1 MAHIFRPMSLV
12 PESALFSHFR
22 QTSTHTHSGLFLFL
36 HDTHTSIHV
45 CVCVGKKRRKKNV
58 KIIRG
63 EKKGN
68 AHTQRGK
75 VGVAFPY
82 GHSNAL
88 GGPRKAEGFFFLWN
102 STLFPLFFSVEM
114 KHTSCFS
121 RCPVMD
127 CIECFLFFSFLNW

>member
-22 QTSTHTHSGLFLFL
+22 RTSTHSGLFLFL
-36 HDTHTSIHV
+36 HDTHISIHV
-45 CVCVGKKRRKKNV
+45 CVCGEEEKKKGKNNQ
-58 KIIRG
+58 G

-75 VGVAFPY
+75 VGVAFPRPFKCFR
-82 GHSNAL
+82 
-88 GGPRKAEGFFFLWN
+88 GPPKSRRVFFSVELDTI
-102 STLFPLFFSVEM
+102 SSLFSVEM

-127 CIECFLFFSFLNW
+127 CIECFLLFFNW